1 MFMNDWHQKSIKCKK
16 GVKRMDTTYIIKEI
30 YLTKK
35 MEDASLSEKER
46 KLARNE
52 LKALQKSLN
61 KKEVNLN

>member
-1 MFMNDWHQKSIKCKK
+1 
-16 GVKRMDTTYIIKEI
+16 MDTTYIIKEI

-61 KKEVNLN
+61 KKEVNSN